1 MPYSLQKEQFAE
13 VLTDGKELECN
24 VIMTHGRIMPGMPHH
39 RSLVASQPQATMC
52 DIVWSCPT
60 PQTTSSPNLGKR

>member
-13 VLTDGKELECN
+13 VLTDGKELEGN

-52 DIVWSCPT
+52 DIV
-60 PQTTSSPNLGKR
+60 